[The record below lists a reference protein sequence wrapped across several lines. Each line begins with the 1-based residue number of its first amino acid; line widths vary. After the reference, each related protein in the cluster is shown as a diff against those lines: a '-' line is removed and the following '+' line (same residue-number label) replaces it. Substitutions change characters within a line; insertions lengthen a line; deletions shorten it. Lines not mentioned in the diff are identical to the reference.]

1 MRSRGLECGA
11 TAEALAIVICDSGA
25 GRIERRYRRW
35 VDGIVLYIIA
45 AGGWRVDVGS
55 YAEKHICV
63 EAPGF
68 RVG

>member
-1 MRSRGLECGA
+1 VRARGLECGA

-45 AGGWRVDVGS
+45 AGG
-55 YAEKHICV
+55 
-63 EAPGF
+63 
-68 RVG
+68 